1 MYGLAKRLIEKGVK
15 VTAVLGFNGSYD
27 VFYEE
32 EFKKLCPTYISTMD
46 GTCGTKGT
54 VIDAIKE
61 NNLTFD
67 HYYAC
72 GPEPMLD
79 ALVKNFPDNGSL
91 SFEARMGCGFGAC
104 MGCSCKVKTKPYKR
118 ICVEGPV
125 LSSDEVIING

>member
-46 GTCGTKGT
+46 GTYGTKGT

-72 GPEPMLD
+72 GP
-79 ALVKNFPDNGSL
+79 
-91 SFEARMGCGFGAC
+91 
-104 MGCSCKVKTKPYKR
+104 YKR

>member
-1 MYGLAKRLIEKGVK
+1 M
-15 VTAVLGFNGSYD
+15 TAVLGFNGSYD

-67 HYYAC
+67 HY
-72 GPEPMLD
+72 
-79 ALVKNFPDNGSL
+79 
-91 SFEARMGCGFGAC
+91 
-104 MGCSCKVKTKPYKR
+104 
-118 ICVEGPV
+118 
-125 LSSDEVIING
+125 